1 MSHFVLMLIYAAQ
14 ISLFFSILWRRTRG
28 DQAKLFLQIFLSLMV
43 GGLMVAWI
51 LYAVPTGPPTG

>member
-28 DQAKLFLQIFLSLMV
+28 DQTKLFLQIFLSLMV